1 MEFLGTLRDFKFGKS
16 VTGFSPGAYVS
27 EMLYFPDKN
36 SETCSK
42 PGMSYMKSVFAEI
55 SFQSVENQRYVCFGS
70 AKITFYRTKVN
81 MNGNN
86 ISL

>member
-16 VTGFSPGAYVS
+16 VAGFLPGAYVS

-36 SETCSK
+36 SEACSK
-42 PGMSYMKSVFAEI
+42 SGLSYMKSVFAEI

-70 AKITFYRTKVN
+70 SKITFYRTKVD
-81 MNGNN
+81 MNRNN